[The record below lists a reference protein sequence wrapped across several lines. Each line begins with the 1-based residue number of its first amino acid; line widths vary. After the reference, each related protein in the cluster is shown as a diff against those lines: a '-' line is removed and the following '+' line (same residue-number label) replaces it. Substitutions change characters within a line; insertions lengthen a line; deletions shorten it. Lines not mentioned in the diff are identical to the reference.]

1 MGDIRIL
8 IGAVKKVKFHA
19 LILSGANSGPRP
31 SSHLQPSIPLKYNG
45 SYVRGSK
52 FLLESI
58 PRLLSLL

>member
-1 MGDIRIL
+1 MAELRIL

-19 LILSGANSGPRP
+19 LILSGAGPRRSP
-31 SSHLQPSIPLKYNG
+31 HLQPSIPFKYNG

-58 PRLLSLL
+58 RLLSLL